1 MDDVFVRLVQLPDGI
16 RGFCMKGVDNYS
28 IYIDSRL
35 DRESMLRTYEHEL
48 RHIKNGDFEKSDVQ
62 QIEYE
67 AHKKSPCCG
76 TEGSPKEVG
85 S

>member
-1 MDDVFVRLVQLPDGI
+1 MDDVYVRLVKLPNGI
-16 RGFCMKGVDNYS
+16 HGFTMKGVDGFS
-28 IYIDSRL
+28 IYLDKDL

-67 AHKKSPCCG
+67 AHKKSPCRG
-76 TEGSPKEVG
+76 TEG
-85 S
+85 